1 MQIASEALELA
12 VKELE
17 DRLPPVYPQD
27 GPEPLSLHQAMAYV
41 QKTTPKE

>member
-17 DRLPPVYPQD
+17 DRLPPVSPPD
-27 GPEPLSLHQAMAYV
+27 GQEPLSLEQAMALIRRP
-41 QKTTPKE
+41 TPKK